1 MSQQNVID
9 VAMRIHAQV
18 DGAQQA
24 VNSLKQAFGNL
35 KLSDSL
41 TKSFETDFKNVEK
54 LAEKY
59 KSFQTLASSGKLS
72 DSDMKE
78 LVKTSQEYEKALDR
92 LVERW
97 KSLTGQDLLATVKD
111 SAGIKNLQQ
120 QIDQL
125 TGTLNQKLAP
135 ALAEAKSAM
144 GAVGANGSKPLID
157 FKTVNIDAVNFKQT
171 VSDIQAALQ
180 SNDFQQ
186 AGALLSSALSTATT
200 ESARLQGE
208 IDNTNQKIAN
218 LNSSIEST
226 RILSSQTVASYE
238 SKLQNAKDSQV
249 VDVLKNAQTE
259 LNNFSTKISDC
270 QSKFSSLVPKGAQA
284 TLKDFFQSLSKPL
297 SFNNLDDFKTKVSEA
312 RDALKDAGTS
322 DSALRS
328 FSSTFNA
335 NFFNNY
341 IQSAKNAATA
351 VDQVRDSV
359 KNLQVQ
365 GLNNTGLKADSFT
378 AFTKSLTEGNLSAAS
393 TQLNTIITS
402 VTNRITELQ
411 SKLSTNT
418 ANKSQITVWKDELSS
433 LQSSL
438 ATLTTAKTGLDDL
451 TKNFQNIQ
459 TIIGQLNSSG
469 QPELQALATELQN
482 LSGQLTTEQQQQ
494 LAALV
499 QKMLELG
506 SNAETASNGM
516 KDYSESMRATIAD
529 TQKVNSEIE
538 QVVNRFARFTTLAGI
553 MDIFRRSI
561 RAAFDAV
568 KELDEAMNSIAVVT
582 DMTTQDL
589 WNQVD
594 VYTAMANETG
604 STIAGAYQVAQLYY
618 QQGLSTNDVMVAT
631 TETLK
636 LARVA
641 GIEYAEA
648 TDYKPEGYVA

>member
-111 SAGIKNLQQ
+111 SAGIKNIQQ

-186 AGALLSSALSTATT
+186 AGTLLSSALSTATT

-226 RILSSQTVASYE
+226 KILSSQTVASYE

-341 IQSAKNAATA
+341 IQSVKNAATA

-378 AFTKSLTEGNLSAAS
+378 AFTKSLTDGNLSAAS

>member
-111 SAGIKNLQQ
+111 SAGIKNIQQ

-186 AGALLSSALSTATT
+186 AGTLLSSALSTATT

-226 RILSSQTVASYE
+226 KILSSQTVASYE

-469 QPELQALATELQN
+469 QPELQALAAELQN
-482 LSGQLTTEQQQQ
+482 LSGQLTAEQQQQ

>member
-41 TKSFETDFKNVEK
+41 TKSFESDFKNVEK
-54 LAEKY
+54 LAGKY
-59 KSFQTLASSGKLS
+59 KEFQTLASSGKLS

-78 LVKTSQEYEKALDR
+78 LVKTSQEYEKALDK

-111 SAGIKNLQQ
+111 SAGIKNIQQ

-135 ALAEAKSAM
+135 ALAEAKTAM

-186 AGALLSSALSTATT
+186 AGTLLSSALSTATT

-226 RILSSQTVASYE
+226 KILSSQTVASYE

-297 SFNNLDDFKTKVSEA
+297 AFNNLDDFKTKVSEV

-378 AFTKSLTEGNLSAAS
+378 AFTKSLTDGNLSAAS

-411 SKLSTNT
+411 SKLSTNA
-418 ANKSQITVWKDELSS
+418 ANKSQITAWKDELSS

-459 TIIGQLNSSG
+459 TIISQLNSSG

-482 LSGQLTTEQQQQ
+482 LSGQLTAEQQQQ

-506 SNAETASNGM
+506 NNAETASNGM
-516 KDYSESMRATIAD
+516 KGFGESERATIAD

-553 MDIFRRSI
+553 MDIFRRSVS
-561 RAAFDAV
+561 AAFNAV

-589 WNQVD
+589 WDQVD